1 MQRRGLLGIS
11 RGHAVMRADNC
22 NTIKGNL
29 QYENWSPPSREGSSS
44 TTAMLDQWLKR
55 THLCG
60 SVVEI
65 RIELMDDNAV
75 FLNGDQSNVVG
86 PIRDER
92 DTPSCRSKGRIS
104 MNDGGGFAGPQ
115 RCLFACIHHDG
126 REGASDDASKAQI

>member
-1 MQRRGLLGIS
+1 
-11 RGHAVMRADNC
+11 MRADSC

-29 QYENWSPPSREGSSS
+29 QYENWSPPTTERSSS
-44 TTAMLDQWLKR
+44 TTAILDHWLKR

-92 DTPSCRSKGRIS
+92 DTRSCRSEGRIS
-104 MNDGGGFAGPQ
+104 VNDGGGFAGPQ
-115 RCLFACIHHDG
+115 RCLFGCIHHDG
-126 REGASDDASKAQI
+126 REGASDDVSKAQI